1 MERIITREGL
11 NKHLEAI
18 RKIQEEIRKFT
29 PIVSEELKSLSD
41 SEYMSKVCN
50 NSIDYK
56 IRTAKEGDFLFQCS
70 FHNKK
75 YFDRINRKKKLE
87 EAKELNLMKKSTGY
101 KGLKKAEQLQRLLDS
116 VDKAG
121 VDVNVAGLSK
131 FITDCPREVEFLC
144 KLRDY
149 TEPIQGEAH
158 KEKVKDL

>member
-29 PIVSEELKSLSD
+29 PVVSEELKSLSD

-70 FHNKK
+70 FHNKR
-75 YFDRINRKKKLE
+75 YFDRINRLKIPAGLIE
-87 EAKELNLMKKSTGY
+87 E
-101 KGLKKAEQLQRLLDS
+101 
-116 VDKAG
+116 KAG

-131 FITDCPREVEFLC
+131 FIMDCPREGEFLC
-144 KLRDY
+144 KLRYFTFDSD
-149 TEPIQGEAH
+149 
-158 KEKVKDL
+158 DLNRK

>member
-1 MERIITREGL
+1 MERIITEEGL

-41 SEYMSKVCN
+41 SDYMTKVCN

-56 IRTAKEGDFLFQCS
+56 IRDAKEGDFLFQCS
-70 FHNKK
+70 NSNKR
-75 YFDRINRKKKLE
+75 YFDRANRKKKLE

-101 KGLKKAEQLQRLLDS
+101 KGLKKAEQLERLLEPE
-116 VDKAG
+116 DKAG

-131 FITDCPREVEFLC
+131 FITDCPREGEFLC

-149 TEPIQGEAH
+149 TEPVQGEDH

>member
-1 MERIITREGL
+1 MERIITEEGL

-75 YFDRINRKKKLE
+75 YFDRANRKKKLE
-87 EAKELNLMKKSTGY
+87 EAKEF
-101 KGLKKAEQLQRLLDS
+101 KKAEELAMLLDS
-116 VDKAG
+116 IDKAG

-131 FITDCPREVEFLC
+131 FITDCPREGEFLC

-149 TEPIQGEAH
+149 TEPVQGEDH